1 MKPDSTIAKML
12 HKNKKK
18 LQDNKQNSA
27 IKFIFLF
34 SILNVQNVREIKW
47 ELQTCM
53 ENYKNWIS

>member
-1 MKPDSTIAKML
+1 VKPDSTIAKML

-34 SILNVQNVREIKW
+34 SILNVQNVREIK
-47 ELQTCM
+47 
-53 ENYKNWIS
+53 